1 MSTKQQQSL
10 LIPTHLNV
18 NLMPFAYNVDQSPQF
33 SWWDHSNISNSI
45 QTAYQIVVS
54 KRLHQLINQE
64 FVFDSGWV
72 DSSKNTGVVV
82 PGIEKDLKAGEL
94 YYWQVRVK
102 DNFGNESGF
111 SQPDKFICTD
121 PHESTP
127 KKGIWAKATPKKD
140 NELPKLGNVVFI
152 RSPKFN
158 INMNNVDTAI
168 VTAFSRGNEPLF
180 IQGFD
185 LFVNGTNVGVG
196 SAHQQA
202 HYLGSDKTGIYYNK
216 YDVTENLTS
225 GENVISALA
234 TAESDRKAF
243 WAKLEVYLNDGSKKQ
258 ILLTNDDWKVLDGST
273 AFGDYGVKIRSIY
286 FGMISENVDMR
297 YYPQNWSEVDFND
310 DTWDQAWIN
319 PEPAISNDEVLIPY
333 RSQNTHR
340 FETNE
345 PSKKIIKLGEQDY
358 LIDLGKEIIGSL
370 KVNLNSPI
378 DQRVTVLMGEQLQD
392 DGHVRH
398 ELAAGPD
405 YVENWTFVKGSN
417 EFTTLQVKNFRYI
430 ELVGFQGDL
439 HENDING
446 WAIEQPFE
454 SQESKFD
461 SDNDLLNREYEMSK
475 YTIKATNQDVYVDSQ
490 ARERRP
496 YEGDLLVNGNT
507 SFVVSSN
514 YSLNRHSMDYLID
527 NPTWPEDYK
536 LYSIEMAW
544 QDYLYTG
551 NDEFMKSRYKDLT
564 YKLNRGKNEESFDG
578 ASESFTGSLKNTKG
592 VDNFDE
598 KVGLVTNDGLIDW
611 PIPERDGFV
620 EGEYNAP
627 FNAIFYGA
635 YLSMSK
641 IAEATRHT
649 ADAEHYRSRAA
660 RIKKEMID
668 RLYNPETGRFYDSLN
683 ADLSVNKHTA
693 HHSTAYALCYGVYDD
708 QAMADKMSKFV
719 ANDGK
724 FVGSIYFIYFMLK
737 GLIDSGHADD
747 AVRLLTNPDD
757 RKDQKTFAAIL
768 NTLKATIAP
777 EAWSNHYK
785 PNMTM
790 SHPWGATPGLT
801 IVQGIMG
808 INPTKPGFET
818 FNVKIRSGNVQHVNV
833 ETPSSKGIIK
843 AALSA
848 NGEKQIVT
856 VDVPMNSKATV
867 ILPENSESVEVTS
880 GKGRTDAMSEDS
892 VHIVLGSGKY
902 RISYKAES

>member
-1 MSTKQQQSL
+1 MTNNQQEL

-18 NLMPFAYNVDQSPQF
+18 NLLRFPYNVDKSPRF
-33 SWWDHSNISNSI
+33 SWWDHSNISNSQ
-45 QTAYQIVVS
+45 QTAYQVVIS
-54 KRLHQLINQE
+54 KRLHQLANQE
-64 FVFDSGWV
+64 YIFDTGWV
-72 DSSKNTGVVV
+72 QSSENTGVAI
-82 PGIEKDLKAGEL
+82 PQIEQVLDAGEL
-94 YYWQVRVK
+94 YYWQVRIK
-102 DNFGNESGF
+102 DNFNNISDF
-111 SQPDKFICTD
+111 SQPEKFISTD
-121 PHESTP
+121 KPQVEPIH
-127 KKGIWAKATPKKD
+127 GIWADRGPKSD

-152 RSPKFN
+152 RSPRFDLN
-158 INMNNVDTAI
+158 LVDVDTAVI
-168 VTAFSRGNEPLF
+168 TAFSRGNEPLF

-185 LFVNGTNVGVG
+185 LLVNGTNVGVG
-196 SAHQQA
+196 SAHRQV
-202 HYLGSDKTGIYYNK
+202 HYQGTDKTGIYYNK
-216 YDVTENLTS
+216 YDVTEELIN
-225 GENVISALA
+225 GENVISVMA
-234 TAESDRKAF
+234 TAKSNRKAF
-243 WAKLEVYLNDGSKKQ
+243 WCKLEVYLTDGTKKQ
-258 ILLTNDDWKVLDGST
+258 IIVTDKNWHVLDGST
-273 AFGDYGVKIRSIY
+273 AFGDYGVKIRSLY
-286 FGMISENVDMR
+286 FGMVSENVDLC
-297 YYPQNWSEVDFND
+297 YYPQGWSEVEYND
-310 DTWDQAWIN
+310 DNWPAVWVN
-319 PEPAISNDEVLIPY
+319 PQSMVSDEEVFIPY
-333 RSQNTHR
+333 RSENTRR
-340 FETNE
+340 FETHE
-345 PSKKIIKLGEQDY
+345 PSKKVIKLGDQDY
-358 LIDLGKEIIGSL
+358 LVDLGKEIIGSL
-370 KVNLNSPI
+370 KVNLQSLLN
-378 DQRVTVLMGEQLQD
+378 QRVTILMGEQLQD

-398 ELAAGPD
+398 HLAAGPD
-405 YVENWTFVKGSN
+405 YVENWTFVKGQN
-417 EFTTLQVKNFRYI
+417 QFTTLQVKNFRYI
-430 ELVGFQGDL
+430 ELVGFQGNL
-439 HENDING
+439 NENDIDG

-454 SQESKFD
+454 SQESAFD

-507 SFVVSSN
+507 SFVVSSK

-551 NDEFMKSRYKDLT
+551 NDEFLKNRYTDLT

-578 ASESFTGSLKNTKG
+578 ASQDFKGSLKNTKG

-598 KVGLVTNDGLIDW
+598 EVGLVTNDGLIDW

-620 EGEYNAP
+620 EGEYNTP

-641 IAEATRHT
+641 IADVVGHH
-649 ADAEHYRSRAA
+649 ADADHYRSRAA
-660 RIKKEMID
+660 RIKKELINRMYD
-668 RLYNPETGRFYDSLN
+668 PETGRFYDSMN
-683 ADLSVNKHTA
+683 KDLSINKHTS
-693 HHSTAYALCYGVYDD
+693 HHATAYALCYGVYTD
-708 QAMADKMSKFV
+708 QQMADKMSRFV

-808 INPTKPGFET
+808 INPTKPGFEN
-818 FNVKIRSGNVQHVNV
+818 FSVKIRPGSLHRVSV
-833 ETPSSKGIIK
+833 ETPSAKGIIK
-843 AALSA
+843 ATLTV
-848 NGEKQIVT
+848 GTDEQIVT
-856 VDVPMNSKATV
+856 VHVPMNAKGTV
-867 ILPENSESVEVTS
+867 ILPDGSHLMTIQDRN
-880 GKGRTDAMSEDS
+880 GTDLEGMLTKTGQ
-892 VHIVLGSGKY
+892 IVLGSGNY
-902 RISYKAES
+902 QISYRTN

>member
-1 MSTKQQQSL
+1 MITSKQDL

-18 NLMPFAYNVDQSPQF
+18 NLLQFPYNVEKTPKF
-33 SWWDHSNISNSI
+33 SWWDHSNIPDSE
-45 QTAYQIVVS
+45 QTAFQVVVA
-54 KRLHQLINQE
+54 KRLHELANQE
-64 FVFDSGWV
+64 YIFDSGWV
-72 DSSKNTGVVV
+72 DSSKNNGVKLPEIEQKLV
-82 PGIEKDLKAGEL
+82 PGEL
-94 YYWQVRVK
+94 YYWQVRIK
-102 DNFGNESGF
+102 DNYDNISGF
-111 SQPDKFICTD
+111 SQPEKFLCADEPLNNPI
-121 PHESTP
+121 
-127 KKGIWAKATPKKD
+127 KGIWSDQGPKAD
-140 NELPKLGNVVFI
+140 NELPKLGNVAFI
-152 RSPKFN
+152 RSPRFN
-158 INMNNVDTAI
+158 LDMVDIDTAI
-168 VTAFSRGNEPLF
+168 ITAFSRGNEPLF

-185 LFVNGTNVGVG
+185 ILVNGTNVGVG
-196 SAHQQA
+196 SAHRQV
-202 HYLGSDKTGIYYNK
+202 HYQGTDKTGIYYNK
-216 YDVTENLTS
+216 YDVTENLIT
-225 GENVISALA
+225 GENVISAMA
-234 TAESDRKAF
+234 TAKSDRKAF
-243 WAKLEVYLNDGSKKQ
+243 WCKLEVYLTDGSKKQ
-258 ILLTNDDWKVLDGST
+258 VIVTNKDWKVLDGST

-297 YYPQNWSEVDFND
+297 YYPQGWSEVTFND
-310 DTWDQAWIN
+310 DAWDQAWIN
-319 PEPAISNDEVLIPY
+319 PQLMVSDKEVFIPY
-333 RSQNTHR
+333 RSENTRR

-345 PSKKIIKLGEQDY
+345 PSKKIVKLGEQDY

-370 KVNLNSPI
+370 KVDLESPI
-378 DQRVTVLMGEQLQD
+378 NQRVTVLMGEQLQD

-417 EFTTLQVKNFRYI
+417 KFTTLQVKNFRYI
-430 ELVGFQGDL
+430 ELVGFQGNL
-439 HENDING
+439 HENDIDG

-454 SQESKFD
+454 SKESKFE

-551 NDEFMKSRYKDLT
+551 NKDFLNKRYTDLT

-578 ASESFTGSLKNTKG
+578 ASQNFTGSLKNTKG

-641 IAEATRHT
+641 IAEVTGHT

-660 RIKKEMID
+660 RVKKEMIA
-668 RLYNPETGRFYDSLN
+668 RLYNAETGRFYDSLN

-737 GLIDSGHADD
+737 GLIDSGHADE

-808 INPTKPGFET
+808 INPTKPGFDAFT
-818 FNVKIRSGNVQHVNV
+818 VKIRPGNLHHLRI

-843 AALSA
+843 ATLAVGA
-848 NGEKQIVT
+848 DEQTVT
-856 VDVPMNSKATV
+856 VDVPMNSMGTV
-867 ILPENSESVEVTS
+867 ALPEGSHVTS
-880 GKGRTDAMSEDS
+880 IKDANGTNVAGVNAETDQ
-892 VHIVLGSGKY
+892 IILGSGHY
-902 RISYKAES
+902 QISYRTN

>member
-1 MSTKQQQSL
+1 MAKDNQSL

-18 NLMPFAYNVDQSPQF
+18 NLMEFAYNVDKAPRF
-33 SWWDHSNISNSI
+33 SWWDHSNLANST
-45 QTAYQIVVS
+45 QSAYQVVVS
-54 KRLHQLINQE
+54 KRLHQLINHE
-64 FVFDSGWV
+64 YRFDSGWV
-72 DSSKNTGVVV
+72 QSTENTGVEV
-82 PGIEKDLKAGEL
+82 PGLEDKLAAGEV
-94 YYWQVRVK
+94 YYWQVRVQ

-111 SQPDKFICTD
+111 SEPNKFICTD
-121 PHESTP
+121 APQKQSP
-127 KKGIWAKATPKKD
+127 MGIWAEATPKSD
-140 NELPKLGNVVFI
+140 NELPKLGNVVFL
-152 RSPKFN
+152 RSPRFN
-158 INMNNVDTAI
+158 LNMDDVDTAVI
-168 VTAFSRGNEPLF
+168 TAFSRGNEPLF

-185 LFVNGTNVGVG
+185 IAVNGKNVGVG
-196 SAHQQA
+196 SAHRQV
-202 HYLGSDKTGIYYNK
+202 HYYGSDKTGIYYNK
-216 YDVTENLTS
+216 YDVTEELAS
-225 GENVISALA
+225 GENVIAALA
-234 TAESDRKAF
+234 TAKTDRKAF
-243 WAKLEVYLNDGSKKQ
+243 WCKLEVYLTDGSKKQ
-258 ILLTNDDWKVLDGST
+258 ILVTDNRWKALDGSS

-297 YYPQNWSEVDFND
+297 YYPQNWSEVEFD
-310 DTWDQAWIN
+310 DEVWDKAWVN
-319 PEPAISNDEVLIPY
+319 PEAMILDDEEFIPY
-333 RSQNTHR
+333 RSQNTRR

-345 PSKKIIKLGEQDY
+345 PSKKIVKLGEQDY

-370 KVNLNSPI
+370 KVNLDSPLN
-378 DQRVTVLMGEQLQD
+378 QRVTVLMGEQLKD

-405 YVENWTFVKGSN
+405 YVESWTFVKGQN
-417 EFTTLQVKNFRYI
+417 QFTTLQVKNFRYI

-454 SQESKFD
+454 SQESSFE

-551 NDEFMKSRYKDLT
+551 DDTFMNSRYTDLT

-578 ASESFTGSLKNTKG
+578 ASQNFTGSLKNTKG

-641 IAEATRHT
+641 IAEATGHK
-649 ADAEHYRSRAA
+649 ADAEHYRSRAT
-660 RIKKEMID
+660 RIKKEMIA

-683 ADLSVNKHTA
+683 ADLTVNEHTA

-708 QAMADKMSKFV
+708 QKMADKMSKFV
-719 ANDGK
+719 ANDGH

-737 GLIDSGHADD
+737 GLIDSGHAAD

-808 INPTKPGFET
+808 VNPTKPGFET
-818 FNVKIRSGNVQHVNV
+818 FNIKIRPGNLHNLSV

-843 AALSA
+843 AKLSVQDT
-848 NGEKQIVT
+848 KQVMT
-856 VDVPMNSKATV
+856 VEIPMNSKGTI
-867 ILPENSESVEVTS
+867 ILPENSQLIEVEDRHGS
-880 GKGRTDAMSEDS
+880 DLGGMPTDTNQ
-892 VHIVLGSGKY
+892 VVLGSGQY
-902 RISYKAES
+902 QISYSIN

>member
-1 MSTKQQQSL
+1 MINSKQDL

-18 NLMPFAYNVDQSPQF
+18 NLMRFAYNVGESPRF
-33 SWWDHSNISNSI
+33 SWWDHSNISNSA
-45 QTAYQIVVS
+45 QVAFQVVVS
-54 KRLHQLINQE
+54 KRLHELANKEYI
-64 FVFDSGWV
+64 VDTGWV
-72 DSSKNTGVVV
+72 DSSENTGVEIPQMQQNLVS
-82 PGIEKDLKAGEL
+82 GEL
-94 YYWQVRVK
+94 YYWQVRIK
-102 DNFGNESGF
+102 DNFGNVSGF
-111 SQPDKFICTD
+111 SQPDKFICAD
-121 PHESTP
+121 KPLDESI
-127 KKGIWAKATPKKD
+127 KGIWTDQGPKRD

-152 RSPKFN
+152 RSPRFTLN
-158 INMNNVDTAI
+158 LNDIDTAVI
-168 VTAFSRGNEPLF
+168 TAFSRGNEPLF

-185 LFVNGTNVGVG
+185 IQVNGSNVGVG
-196 SAHQQA
+196 SAHRQA
-202 HYLGSDKTGIYYNK
+202 HYKGTDKTGIYYNK
-216 YDVTENLTS
+216 YDVTENLVN
-225 GENVISALA
+225 GENVISVMA
-234 TAESDRKAF
+234 TAKSNRKAF
-243 WAKLEVYLNDGSKKQ
+243 WCKLEVFLNNGSKKQ
-258 ILLTNDDWKVLDGST
+258 ILVTGKDWRVLDGSS

-297 YYPQNWSEVDFND
+297 YYPQNWSEVEFND
-310 DTWDQAWIN
+310 DSWDQAWTN
-319 PEPAISNDEVLIPY
+319 PQPMVSDEEIFVPY
-333 RSQNTHR
+333 RSQNTR
-340 FETNE
+340 RVETNE
-345 PSKKIIKLGEQDY
+345 PSKKIVKLGEQDY

-370 KVNLNSPI
+370 KVHLKSPI

-392 DGHVRH
+392 SGHVRH

-405 YVENWTFVKGSN
+405 YVENWTLIKGN
-417 EFTTLQVKNFRYI
+417 NKLTTLQVKNFRYI
-430 ELVGFQGDL
+430 ELLGFQGDL
-439 HENDING
+439 NRNDFNG

-454 SQESKFD
+454 SRESSFE

-507 SFVVSSN
+507 SFAVSSN

-578 ASESFTGSLKNTKG
+578 ASQDFTGSLKNTKG

-620 EGEYNAP
+620 EGEYNTP

-641 IAEATRHT
+641 IAEATGHKD
-649 ADAEHYRSRAA
+649 DAAHYRSRAD
-660 RIKKEMID
+660 RIKKELIA
-668 RLYNPETGRFYDSLN
+668 RLYNPDTGRFYDSLN
-683 ADLSVNKHTA
+683 ADLSINKHTA
-693 HHSTAYALCYGVYDD
+693 HHATAYTLCYGVYDD

-737 GLIDSGHADD
+737 GLIDSGHADE

-818 FNVKIRSGNVQHVNV
+818 FNVKIRPGSLHHLSV

-843 AALSA
+843 ASLAV
-848 NGEKQIVT
+848 GTDEHTVT
-856 VDVPMNSKATV
+856 IDVPMNSKGTIV
-867 ILPENSESVEVTS
+867 LPESSRVTKVRDMNGSDVE
-880 GKGRTDAMSEDS
+880 AMGTENDK
-892 VHIVLGSGKY
+892 IILGSGNY
-902 RISYKAES
+902 QISYETN